1 MVQGR
6 RCNEKRK
13 SLRKRG
19 GTKSQ
24 KSRKSGVK
32 SRKSGVK
39 SVAFKSVKP
48 DFDPIYDYIH
58 WAASDRRLEKL
69 TKEHPSIHRTEIAN
83 RLKQLAVDY
92 ANKIKAAR
100 DYLENNPR
108 GKVGIVYYLYTPGRE
123 LTINRIEP
131 DMTKEEFDDLLN
143 EQERYFTGL
152 TYRHGLY
159 PSFTYI

>member
-1 MVQGR
+1 MHIHTIIMVQSR
-6 RCNEKRK
+6 RCNRK

-24 KSRKSGVK
+24 KSRKS
-32 SRKSGVK
+32 RVK

-48 DFDPIYDYIH
+48 DFDPIDDYIY

-69 TKEHPSIHRTEIAN
+69 TKEYPEIPRTEIAN
-83 RLKQLAVDY
+83 RLKHLALEY
-92 ANKIKAAR
+92 ANRIKAAR

-108 GKVGIVYYLYTPGRE
+108 GNVGIAYYLYTPGIIG
-123 LTINRIEP
+123 LTLNRIEP
-131 DMTKEEFDDLLN
+131 DMTKEEFNVLLN
-143 EQERYFTGL
+143 QERYFTGL

-159 PSFTYI
+159 PSFTFK